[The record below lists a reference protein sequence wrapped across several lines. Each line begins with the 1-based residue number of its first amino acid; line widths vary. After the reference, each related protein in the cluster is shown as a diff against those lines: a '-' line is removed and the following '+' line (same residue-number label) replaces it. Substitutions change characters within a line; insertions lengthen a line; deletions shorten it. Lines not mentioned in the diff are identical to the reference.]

1 MHEATLPEFY
11 SVCLS
16 YAPVPVCK
24 DTLPWCCAGT
34 ADDQTPWSSDLE
46 LHNEL
51 KIYAANQRDRNL
63 IRTSRTI
70 RMRHDIDRQR
80 SPFFHQSLR
89 KGQPLAIEKV
99 KSCKLTVQ
107 RRRDWDEERK
117 KGLFFFCLSL
127 SAWSFVLTPRG
138 FAALP
143 SYVFSNS
150 RGSKELI
157 SCEKFWYLWTC
168 YTTDLS
174 SYRNSSSPYPLGIE
188 ATVQFELGGKDW
200 FSLLPRPVFW
210 VLNQQ

>member
-1 MHEATLPEFY
+1 MITWHTGQGGEHLAQVKTHYPDSKRKFQLGMHEATLPEFY

-51 KIYAANQRDRNL
+51 KIYAANQRDKNL

-107 RRRDWDEERK
+107 RRRDWDEERGK
-117 KGLFFFCLSL
+117 RAILFLSL
-127 SAWSFVLTPRG
+127 SLRLVLRPHTSRLRRSPLIRVVE
-138 FAALP
+138 LP
-143 SYVFSNS
+143 WLKRTHF
-150 RGSKELI
+150 
-157 SCEKFWYLWTC
+157 LWEIVMFM
-168 YTTDLS
+168 DL
-174 SYRNSSSPYPLGIE
+174 LHH
-188 ATVQFELGGKDW
+188 W
-200 FSLLPRPVFW
+200 FIFLP
-210 VLNQQ
+210 

>member
-51 KIYAANQRDRNL
+51 KIYAANQRDKNL

-99 KSCKLTVQ
+99 KSCKLTVE

-127 SAWSFVLTPRG
+127 SPLGP
-138 FAALP
+138 
-143 SYVFSNS
+143 
-150 RGSKELI
+150 
-157 SCEKFWYLWTC
+157 
-168 YTTDLS
+168 
-174 SYRNSSSPYPLGIE
+174 SSSHLAASPLSPHTCCRTPVAQKNSFLVRNCDVYGL
-188 ATVQFELGGKDW
+188 ATPLIY
-200 FSLLPRPVFW
+200 LLTVIVVPHI
-210 VLNQQ
+210 L